1 MSVFPSS
8 KPAATTTA
16 APPPA
21 NGATA
26 GPPAATTTATNGGAT
41 KSNLYNPTSRQPYR
55 QPYNRRHHHRPRRN
69 YCCCCCFWTILI
81 ILILALLVAI
91 AGSILYVL
99 YRPHR
104 PSFTLA
110 SLRVHRLN
118 LTTTADSASSH
129 LSTLFNL
136 TLSSK
141 NPNSHLTF
149 TYDPFTLS
157 CVTSNNDVFIG
168 NGTLRAFIS
177 NSKNE
182 TTFKGVVI
190 TTSSDL
196 DADTVNNL
204 RPDLKKKNGIPLK
217 IEMDTKV
224 TVKVDG
230 LKSKKVGIRVTCD
243 DIKGTVPKGQK
254 MRVVNVTYDVINNGS
269 QVHPMMA
276 KESKFKC
283 TWFLCLI
290 GLLIQGQLEFCQIF
304 FPFLFK
310 HFIYLSKFYTRSL

>member
-1 MSVFPSS
+1 
-8 KPAATTTA
+8 
-16 APPPA
+16 
-21 NGATA
+21 
-26 GPPAATTTATNGGAT
+26 
-41 KSNLYNPTSRQPYR
+41 
-55 QPYNRRHHHRPRRN
+55 PRRN

-141 NPNSHLTF
+141 NSNSHLTF

-168 NGTLRAFIS
+168 NGTLPAFIS

-224 TVKVDG
+224 TVKMDG

-243 DIKGTVPKGQK
+243 DIKGTVPKGK
-254 MRVVNVTYDVINNGS
+254 SPSVANVSGS
-269 QVHPMMA
+269 
-276 KESKFKC
+276 KC
-283 TWFLCLI
+283 KVDLRIKIWKWTF
-290 GLLIQGQLEFCQIF
+290 
-304 FPFLFK
+304 
-310 HFIYLSKFYTRSL
+310 

>member
-110 SLRVHRLN
+110 SLRIHRLN
-118 LTTTADSASSH
+118 LTTTADSTSSH

-168 NGTLRAFIS
+168 NGTLPAFIS
-177 NSKNE
+177 NRKNE

-224 TVKVDG
+224 TVKMDG

-243 DIKGTVPKGQK
+243 DIKGTVPKGK
-254 MRVVNVTYDVINNGS
+254 SPSVANVSGS
-269 QVHPMMA
+269 
-276 KESKFKC
+276 KC
-283 TWFLCLI
+283 KVDLRIKIWKWTF
-290 GLLIQGQLEFCQIF
+290 
-304 FPFLFK
+304 
-310 HFIYLSKFYTRSL
+310 

>member
-26 GPPAATTTATNGGAT
+26 GPPAATKTATNGGAT
-41 KSNLYNPTSRQPYR
+41 KSNLYNPTSRQPY
-55 QPYNRRHHHRPRRN
+55 
-69 YCCCCCFWTILI
+69 L
-81 ILILALLVAI
+81 AI

-110 SLRVHRLN
+110 SLRIHRLN

-168 NGTLRAFIS
+168 NGTL
-177 NSKNE
+177 
-182 TTFKGVVI
+182 
-190 TTSSDL
+190 
-196 DADTVNNL
+196 
-204 RPDLKKKNGIPLK
+204 
-217 IEMDTKV
+217 
-224 TVKVDG
+224 
-230 LKSKKVGIRVTCD
+230 
-243 DIKGTVPKGQK
+243 
-254 MRVVNVTYDVINNGS
+254 
-269 QVHPMMA
+269 
-276 KESKFKC
+276 
-283 TWFLCLI
+283 
-290 GLLIQGQLEFCQIF
+290 
-304 FPFLFK
+304 
-310 HFIYLSKFYTRSL
+310 LSLSTGKLQ

>member
-16 APPPA
+16 APPPQ
-21 NGATA
+21 TA
-26 GPPAATTTATNGGAT
+26 PLPDPQ
-41 KSNLYNPTSRQPYR
+41 LLQQLQPT
-55 QPYNRRHHHRPRRN
+55 PYNRRHHHRPRRN

-110 SLRVHRLN
+110 SLRIHRLN

-168 NGTLRAFIS
+168 NGTLPAFIS

-204 RPDLKKKNGIPLK
+204 RPDLKKK
-217 IEMDTKV
+217 M
-224 TVKVDG
+224 
-230 LKSKKVGIRVTCD
+230 
-243 DIKGTVPKGQK
+243 
-254 MRVVNVTYDVINNGS
+254 GS
-269 QVHPMMA
+269 
-276 KESKFKC
+276 
-283 TWFLCLI
+283 
-290 GLLIQGQLEFCQIF
+290 
-304 FPFLFK
+304 
-310 HFIYLSKFYTRSL
+310 R